1 MVSGA
6 DTGVGH
12 GTAEFM
18 LHPFKKKKCLVT
30 PCHTPDYKECR
41 QMMPR
46 DLVNAIERRNTLDLM
61 HYLPTDL
68 SSLCCV
74 KETTLQ

>member
-18 LHPFKKKKCLVT
+18 LHPFKKKKKMVSDSTSHPRLQ
-30 PCHTPDYKECR
+30 R
-41 QMMPR
+41 LQMMPR
-46 DLVNAIERRNTLDLM
+46 DLVNAIERRNTLDSM

-74 KETTLQ
+74 KATTLQ